1 VEIATTVAQSYET
14 GAWAGHDA
22 RDHQHGS
29 RRGRGDREHHRLRRG
44 LHPRSE
50 RDRENRRGL
59 VEGDSVLVVLSCALS
74 SSTNGGF
81 PFDCLVEFYDLE
93 EINEATE
100 DRNARPLSTRS
111 IGPNRSVV
119 RHTTKD

>member
-1 VEIATTVAQSYET
+1 M
-14 GAWAGHDA
+14 
-22 RDHQHGS
+22 
-29 RRGRGDREHHRLRRG
+29 RRG

-50 RDRENRRGL
+50 RDRENRRGI

-74 SSTNGGF
+74 SSTNRGF

-100 DRNARPLSTRS
+100 DHNARPLSTRS
-111 IGPNRSVV
+111 IKPNRSVV
-119 RHTTKD
+119 RHTAKD